1 MGSNFKIYQC
11 AIGEARPPIS
21 YKICEYFEQFVKENI
36 LERKKI
42 IIGGSWNIHLTINF
56 LTTGPKVLFN
66 GVALGNGATT
76 VKSEAVKL
84 YSALILIEPIQEAE
98 NPLLKTVELMYEAI
112 KLFFTKT
119 YKKISREFM
128 DELWNQIDV
137 NYLLSLPYPAPF
149 AEQRYFMDDQ
159 KYTVEPDGTIR
170 LTTIE
175 EQAWRTGYKGK
186 LNSSID

>member
-1 MGSNFKIYQC
+1 VCHRGG
-11 AIGEARPPIS
+11 APPIS
-21 YKICEYFEQFVKENI
+21 YKIREYFEQFVKENI

-56 LTTGPKVLFN
+56 ITTGPKVLFK

-84 YSALILIEPIQEAE
+84 YSALILIEPVQEAE

-119 YKKISREFM
+119 YKKISPEFM

-137 NYLLSLPYPAPF
+137 NYLLSYHYLIR
-149 AEQRYFMDDQ
+149 QRSQSKDILWMI
-159 KYTVEPDGTIR
+159 KNTR
-170 LTTIE
+170 
-175 EQAWRTGYKGK
+175 
-186 LNSSID
+186 